1 MKGFCPKGVLSHRG
15 FVPEGFCPRGFC
27 PRGFCPRGVLSYTR
41 MQHMTLAYGYFAQSR
56 TENLI
61 HVCPSCLAGLTD
73 NTSSCAMK

>member
-41 MQHMTLAYGYFAQSR
+41 LEAV
-56 TENLI
+56 L
-61 HVCPSCLAGLTD
+61 
-73 NTSSCAMK
+73 AMKPAVQTWGHG